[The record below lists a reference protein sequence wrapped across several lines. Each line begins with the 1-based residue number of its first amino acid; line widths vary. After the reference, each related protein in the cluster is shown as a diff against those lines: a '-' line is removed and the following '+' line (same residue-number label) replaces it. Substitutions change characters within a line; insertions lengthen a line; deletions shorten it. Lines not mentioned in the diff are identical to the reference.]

1 MPITLDFETRSE
13 VDLKKVGAFKYSV
26 HPSTEILCL
35 VAHDEEG
42 SYIEKWCLGDEDPLE
57 LFERIQSGEI
67 VHAHNAEF
75 EYCIWKNVGVKKYG
89 FPPLPI
95 EQMICDAA
103 NAARLAMPRG
113 LEGLAKALEAD
124 VQKDMEG
131 NRLMKRMTR
140 PRKPTKAEKLW
151 AEL

>member
-1 MPITLDFETRSE
+1 MPITLDFETRSAA
-13 VDLKKVGAFKYSV
+13 DLKKVGAYKYSV
-26 HPSTEILCL
+26 HPTTVILCL
-35 VAHDEEG
+35 VAHNEDL
-42 SYIEKWCLGDEDPLE
+42 SFRVKWALGDELPEE
-57 LFERIQSGEI
+57 LFEMVRSGEI

-95 EQMICDAA
+95 DQMICDAA

-113 LEGLAKALEAD
+113 LEALAKAIEAP

-140 PRKPTKAEKLW
+140 PRKPSKAELQW
-151 AEL
+151 LDI